1 MKKQAKNNKHS
12 QWKCLKTAHVCYF
25 TSRVFFADDQSNDA
39 PFARRKPSSQL
50 FRLFRFG
57 EHMHLPVLYHICSSS
72 SSRLEHIIVICKFA
86 VEFLAYNTPIYLH
99 PFKVR
104 PLRVNQCCPESAD
117 KARFAATRSLRLSG
131 NQTQEKSEAKCA
143 RPVKQGNDVERMY
156 RMPAMFYCASVMR
169 VPSSL
174 FSSIYLTIRSA
185 LQKKK
190 IITQRGIDNKR
201 QVLDTSSKGRYFS
214 FRLSALPV

>member
-1 MKKQAKNNKHS
+1 
-12 QWKCLKTAHVCYF
+12 
-25 TSRVFFADDQSNDA
+25 
-39 PFARRKPSSQL
+39 
-50 FRLFRFG
+50 
-57 EHMHLPVLYHICSSS
+57 MHLPVLYHICSSS

-143 RPVKQGNDVERMY
+143 RPVKQGNDVAVSGCTGCQTLLCIGNEG
-156 RMPAMFYCASVMR
+156 P
-169 VPSSL
+169 L
-174 FSSIYLTIRSA
+174 FSFLFYLFNHSF
-185 LQKKK
+185 
-190 IITQRGIDNKR
+190 
-201 QVLDTSSKGRYFS
+201 SSSREEDHHRKWDR
-214 FRLSALPV
+214 